1 MLRYFPSLLCNQKM
15 EPKELSIELLKKITN
30 GFSEKIGEGSFG
42 VVYKGKLNGQQVAV
56 KKLRD
61 SSVVNEREFEREVQ
75 ILRLVEQQNI
85 VKLIGYCCQKQD
97 KIEPSGSFGARD
109 VVDKFLCFE
118 YVSNGSID
126 NHIYGEPS
134 KLGWNKRL
142 KIIKGICK
150 GVEALHGQGRP
161 IIHSDLNPANI
172 LLDDHMEPKLADFG
186 LSRLFGENQ
195 THTRITNSKSAIEYM
210 APEYLQRGQLS
221 IESDIYSLGLL
232 IIEITTGEKNCSD
245 YELYDTDFTED
256 VRKCWTAMPY
266 IKSKYPA
273 LRADGH
279 RQVKRS
285 IEIGLSCLKKKR
297 KERPTSGDIVK
308 KIDQIGA
315 GSSSVFGKVH
325 LFGRK

>member
-85 VKLIGYCCQKQD
+85 VKLIGYCYQKQD

-142 KIIKGICK
+142 KIISIPFAAWWQGAVRSSPPSARKGTMSVVLLTAWSIWK
-150 GVEALHGQGRP
+150 HRNAAVFDNSLP
-161 IIHSDLNPANI
+161 NI
-172 LLDDHMEPKLADFG
+172 ASLLD
-186 LSRLFGENQ
+186 
-195 THTRITNSKSAIEYM
+195 
-210 APEYLQRGQLS
+210 
-221 IESDIYSLGLL
+221 L
-232 IIEITTGEKNCSD
+232 IKAE
-245 YELYDTDFTED
+245 
-256 VRKCWTAMPY
+256 A
-266 IKSKYPA
+266 
-273 LRADGH
+273 
-279 RQVKRS
+279 RQW
-285 IEIGLSCLKKKR
+285 
-297 KERPTSGDIVK
+297 
-308 KIDQIGA
+308 
-315 GSSSVFGKVH
+315 SSVRAVG
-325 LFGRK
+325 LGTLLPLNLS